1 MIILQSNDSFL
12 DQSIYSLLKQ
22 KNLVL
27 IEGQSEYKFII
38 NIKNYNNKL
47 NVIINNNSYDF
58 KLPLNLNRLMNK
70 IIEELQ
76 KYKIDFKNI
85 SYFPYQRVIENDQ
98 KQKLNLSDIQNSI
111 FLFLFNKEN
120 GVDKDSLYRKIW
132 HHDADISMNKLD
144 THLTNL
150 KNQSQ
155 KKLNLNISFQS
166 YNKSLRLIIN

>member
-12 DQSIYSLLKQ
+12 DQSFYSLLKQ

-47 NVIINNNSYDF
+47 NVLINNNSYDF
-58 KLPLNLNRLMNK
+58 NLPLNLNGLINK
-70 IIEELQ
+70 IIDELL
-76 KYKIDFKNI
+76 KCKIEFKNI

-132 HHDADISMNKLD
+132 YHDADISMNKLD

-150 KNQSQ
+150 KNQLQ

>member
-47 NVIINNNSYDF
+47 NVLINNNSYDF
-58 KLPLNLNRLMNK
+58 NLPLNLNRLINK
-70 IIEELQ
+70 IIEELL
-76 KYKIDFKNI
+76 KCKIEFKNI

-150 KNQSQ
+150 KNQLQ

>member
-47 NVIINNNSYDF
+47 NVLINNNSYDF
-58 KLPLNLNRLMNK
+58 KLPLNFNRLMNK
-70 IIEELQ
+70 IIEELL
-76 KYKIDFKNI
+76 KCKIDFKNI

-150 KNQSQ
+150 KNQLQ

>member
-27 IEGQSEYKFII
+27 IEGQSEYKFAI

-47 NVIINNNSYDF
+47 NVLINNNSYDF

-70 IIEELQ
+70 IIEELLNC
-76 KYKIDFKNI
+76 KIGFKNI

-150 KNQSQ
+150 KNQLQ